1 MTEHEWV
8 EEHVAAHVAGALT
21 AREAERLEAHART
34 CPGCAAALAETRAL
48 DRQMSD
54 LFAGARPGPALEED
68 AVARVQVEP
77 VALRRPTQAR
87 KLLTAAAA
95 VVALGVC
102 GALIQNGNFGTRGP
116 ESFAFV
122 GSSVKP
128 TQGESP
134 SARYDRSYSGSPPA
148 PAGAPAPDLM
158 NEDPGLTSD
167 AGKARL
173 DGLRGRAGEGR
184 GDVGQPS
191 APNTDVTTLA
201 PPPAVPGVPGGV
213 SYNGPPTGVALGGS
227 LGGALGGGGY
237 GSGLGALGPGGRF
250 DPVAKPDA
258 SSGPVPAEG
267 FFQPGSGRPAVPA
280 PVVPTGGEDPKGG
293 QPKPEPVAPAP
304 QPKEAPPK
312 ADPPKLDPPAAPE
325 PVRRIILRSGEIEFE
340 VPSFDAA
347 SAAVTKLVTGI
358 KGAFISNAGSD
369 KLPNGKVKG
378 SITVRCP
385 PETLD
390 GLVLDLR
397 KEVGA
402 AGELK
407 GVKLVSQDVTKQFT
421 DTESKLRAARAMEG
435 RLIQMI
441 KEGKGE
447 IKQLL
452 EAERE
457 LGVWRTKIEEYE
469 GEIRYFSSLA
479 ALSTLTITL
488 TEKEIRAAAAL
499 TESERVQS
507 GVEVEDVDKAYQEFT
522 KSIAEAKGRILKSEV
537 RQLSAGQFN
546 ATLHFEVAP
555 EASGILRDRLRQLGR
570 VARLEIDRVTQVVG
584 GTLPTD
590 AQTKR
595 GDTVFLVQIYNLAT
609 VAPRE
614 TTTLQLAVADVPA
627 AYQALRDAAAKV
639 TTSGAGRV
647 LAAALNEQDRRNVTA
662 QFDFEVRRA
671 EEGAFQAALA
681 AAGEVISRQVTRA
694 PEGDNVT
701 DAKVLYRATLLATV
715 PPRETAV
722 LQVAAA
728 DVPAAYQ
735 ALRDAAAKAAARV
748 LTATLNEQDRKN
760 VSAQFDVE
768 VRRAD
773 EAAFRAALDAA
784 GEVLSRQVSRLP
796 EGGVT
801 DAKVLYKATLVT
813 ASRLRPR
820 QTTSLT
826 VEVAD
831 VDGSAALFAEKVR
844 EAGGR
849 PVDARSSRDPSGKAT
864 ASLVF
869 EVPLAAADGLVAQFK
884 GAGTVRAHNSSRDAQ
899 APDGRLAVARLEVA
913 LNSPEEI
920 VAEGDGLWPQVRKG
934 LSYSAS
940 VLLRSVTWVV
950 FGLCVVLPWALVG
963 YGGYWAVSRAVRPAT
978 PAAAEVPAAAAAPA
992 APLTPP
998 PPAG

>member
-1 MTEHEWV
+1 MTDHDWA

-21 AREAERLEAHART
+21 PKEAKRLEAHARD

-48 DRQMSD
+48 DRRLSD
-54 LFAGARPGPALEED
+54 LFAGERPGPDLEDQAVERVRVEP
-68 AVARVQVEP
+68 AVARKP
-77 VALRRPTQAR
+77 APGR
-87 KLLTAAAA
+87 KLLVAAAA
-95 VVALGVC
+95 VVALGAC
-102 GALIQNGNFGTRGP
+102 GALIQNIDLSGNRET
-116 ESFAFV
+116 FAFV

-128 TQGESP
+128 TTTPDERAYR
-134 SARYDRSYSGSPPA
+134 SAPRA
-148 PAGAPAPDLM
+148 PAAGPTGGGGPDKDLT
-158 NEDPGLTSD
+158 NEDPGIVSEIPTSGPNRRGYTGSVQ
-167 AGKARL
+167 AEETKNRL
-173 DGLRGRAGEGR
+173 
-184 GDVGQPS
+184 GQPDG
-191 APNTDVTTLA
+191 PNTDVTAISPPPFGMPAPALGPSPPKPDAGAVPGGVPA
-201 PPPAVPGVPGGV
+201 PPPA
-213 SYNGPPTGVALGGS
+213 
-227 LGGALGGGGY
+227 
-237 GSGLGALGPGGRF
+237 
-250 DPVAKPDA
+250 D
-258 SSGPVPAEG
+258 G
-267 FFQPGSGRPAVPA
+267 FFQPGSGRPAVPT
-280 PVVPTGGEDPKGG
+280 PVVPAGGEGPMMPMGGMG
-293 QPKPEPVAPAP
+293 QPKPEPAAPAP
-304 QPKEAPPK
+304 QPKDAPPK
-312 ADPPKLDPPAAPE
+312 VDLPKIDPPANPE

-385 PETLD
+385 PEFLD

-397 KEVGA
+397 KEIGA
-402 AGELK
+402 TGELK

-469 GEIRYFSSLA
+469 GEIRYFSNLA
-479 ALSTLTITL
+479 SLSTLTITL

-499 TESERVQS
+499 TESERVQA

-522 KSIAEAKGRILKSEV
+522 KAVADAKGRILKSEV

-546 ATLHFEVAP
+546 ASLHFEVAP

-590 AQTKR
+590 AKTKR
-595 GDTVFLVQIYNLAT
+595 GDTVFLVQIYNLAA

-614 TTTLQLAVADVPA
+614 ITTLQLAVQDVPA

-639 TTSGAGRV
+639 TSAGAGRV
-647 LAAALNEQDRRNVTA
+647 LAAALNEQDKRNVTA

-671 EEGAFQAALA
+671 DEGAFQAALA
-681 AAGEVISRQVTRA
+681 VAGEVISRQVNRSA
-694 PEGDNVT
+694 ESDNVT
-701 DAKVLYRATLLATV
+701 DAKVLYRATLLSTV

-722 LQVAAA
+722 LTVAAA

-735 ALRDAAAKAAARV
+735 ALRDAAAKTAGRV
-748 LTATLNEQDRKN
+748 LTATLDEKDRKN
-760 VSAQFDVE
+760 VSAQFDYE
-768 VRRAD
+768 VRRTD

-784 GEVLSRQVSRLP
+784 GEVLARQVSRLP

-801 DAKVLYKATLVT
+801 DAKVLYRATLVT
-813 ASRLRPR
+813 ANRLRPR

-849 PVDARSSRDPSGKAT
+849 PVDAKSKRDLGGKAT
-864 ASLVF
+864 ADLVF

-884 GAGTVRAHNSSRDAQ
+884 AAGVVRAHNSSRDPQ
-899 APDGRLAVARLEVA
+899 APDGRLAVARLEVS
-913 LNSPEEI
+913 LNSPDAI

-963 YGGYWAVSRAVRPAT
+963 YGGYWAVSRAVRTAPLA
-978 PAAAEVPAAAAAPA
+978 AAAEPAPAAPA